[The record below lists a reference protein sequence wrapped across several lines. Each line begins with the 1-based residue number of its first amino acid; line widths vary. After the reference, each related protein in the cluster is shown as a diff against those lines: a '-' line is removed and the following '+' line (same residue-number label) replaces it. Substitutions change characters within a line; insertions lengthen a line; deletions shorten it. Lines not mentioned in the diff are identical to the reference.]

1 MGAVTRPRLRSL
13 TLILLLAPVFV
24 ACGSGGGAGPGVGGS
39 GGSNG
44 GSTGA
49 AGSAAGGS
57 AGDGGSGGVGGSATG
72 GVTGN
77 GGGGASGS
85 GGAAGGGGGGAAAG
99 ASGTGGIAGAR
110 GGAGGATGGSA
121 GSAGSAG
128 SGGARGGSG
137 GSAGTGG
144 VAGGSGGSGGGGTGG
159 TNSSS
164 LRLEYQNSSST
175 ATAFSVRLTNVGP
188 ATPLISAIKVR
199 YYFRDDTTNHDA
211 TPLVTVATWK
221 LAGAT
226 TMIDLRQ
233 SPGCATSTS
242 FATPPQSSYVDF
254 GCAWTSPMS
263 AQDVITFTLAL
274 NPSTQLASNDY
285 SYADTAG
292 AFTPNDHLLLL
303 LNGLTV
309 AGIAPP

>member
-1 MGAVTRPRLRSL
+1 MNHVRSTVTAIAVFATTAALLTGCATTAQSAPRDNTRAAAAAL
-13 TLILLLAPVFV
+13 TAIPAGFSRP
-24 ACGSGGGAGPGVGGS
+24 ASGG
-39 GGSNG
+39 
-44 GSTGA
+44 T
-49 AGSAAGGS
+49 
-57 AGDGGSGGVGGSATG
+57 
-72 GVTGN
+72 
-77 GGGGASGS
+77 
-85 GGAAGGGGGGAAAG
+85 
-99 ASGTGGIAGAR
+99 
-110 GGAGGATGGSA
+110 
-121 GSAGSAG
+121 
-128 SGGARGGSG
+128 
-137 GSAGTGG
+137 
-144 VAGGSGGSGGGGTGG
+144 GGGGTGG

-175 ATAFSVRLTNVGP
+175 TTTFSVRLTNVGP
-188 ATPLISAIKVR
+188 ATPLISTIKVR

-221 LAGAT
+221 LAAAT

-254 GCAWTSPMS
+254 GCAWPSPMN

-274 NPSTQLASNDY
+274 NPSTQLAANDY

-292 AFTPNDHLLLL
+292 AFAPNDHLLLL

>member
-1 MGAVTRPRLRSL
+1 V
-13 TLILLLAPVFV
+13 
-24 ACGSGGGAGPGVGGS
+24 
-39 GGSNG
+39 
-44 GSTGA
+44 
-49 AGSAAGGS
+49 AGSS
-57 AGDGGSGGVGGSATG
+57 
-72 GVTGN
+72 
-77 GGGGASGS
+77 GGGGA
-85 GGAAGGGGGGAAAG
+85 
-99 ASGTGGIAGAR
+99 
-110 GGAGGATGGSA
+110 
-121 GSAGSAG
+121 
-128 SGGARGGSG
+128 
-137 GSAGTGG
+137 
-144 VAGGSGGSGGGGTGG
+144 TGG

-175 ATAFSVRLTNVGP
+175 TTAFSVRLTNVGP
-188 ATPLISAIKVR
+188 ATPLISTIKVR
-199 YYFRDDTTNHDA
+199 YYFRDDTTNRDA
-211 TPLVTVATWK
+211 TPLITVATWK
-221 LAGAT
+221 LASAT

-233 SPGCATSTS
+233 SPGCSTSAS

-254 GCAWTSPMS
+254 GCAWTSPMN

>member
-1 MGAVTRPRLRSL
+1 
-13 TLILLLAPVFV
+13 LLAPVFV

-39 GGSNG
+39 GGSGGSNG

-49 AGSAAGGS
+49 AGSAAGASGN
-57 AGDGGSGGVGGSATG
+57 AGDNGGGAGGSGATG
-72 GVTGN
+72 GTAG
-77 GGGGASGS
+77 
-85 GGAAGGGGGGAAAG
+85 AGGGGTGGCGGTAGTSGVAG
-99 ASGTGGIAGAR
+99 ASGGAVAGASGAGGMAGAG
-110 GGAGGATGGSA
+110 GGAGGATGGAA

-144 VAGGSGGSGGGGTGG
+144 MAGASGGSGGGGTGG

-175 ATAFSVRLTNVGP
+175 TTAFSVRLTNVGP
-188 ATPLISAIKVR
+188 ATPLISTIKVR

-221 LAGAT
+221 LAGVT

-254 GCAWTSPMS
+254 GCAWPSPMNV
-263 AQDVITFTLAL
+263 QDVITFTLAL

>member
-1 MGAVTRPRLRSL
+1 
-13 TLILLLAPVFV
+13 V

-39 GGSNG
+39 GG
-44 GSTGA
+44 GS
-49 AGSAAGGS
+49 GSAGTSGS
-57 AGDGGSGGVGGSATG
+57 AGDGGRGGSARGGATGNGGAAAVGNGGTAGAGGIGGTGVGGSGVAGAGGAASGTGGPTGGAGTG
-72 GVTGN
+72 GVLAGTGGSAGAGGTT
-77 GGGGASGS
+77 GGGGASG
-85 GGAAGGGGGGAAAG
+85 GGGD
-99 ASGTGGIAGAR
+99 
-110 GGAGGATGGSA
+110 
-121 GSAGSAG
+121 
-128 SGGARGGSG
+128 
-137 GSAGTGG
+137 
-144 VAGGSGGSGGGGTGG
+144 GG

-164 LRLEYQNSSST
+164 LRLEYQNSTST

-188 ATPLISAIKVR
+188 TTPLITAIKVR
-199 YYFRDDTTNHDA
+199 YYFRDDTTSRDA
-211 TPLVTVATWK
+211 TPLVTAATWK
-221 LAGAT
+221 LAAAT

-233 SPGCATSTS
+233 SPGCSTATT

-274 NPSTQLASNDY
+274 NPSSQLAANDY